1 MDRVV
6 VGRPVNGIPLNGG
19 REFLL
24 DDTGA
29 VRVFDSPEQAIAF
42 LIAAGMEPEELRHMT
57 IITNGGKQDDLS

>member
-6 VGRPVNGIPLNGG
+6 VERPINGIPINGG

-29 VRVFDSPEQAIAF
+29 VRVFDSPEQAIVF
-42 LIAAGMEPEELRHMT
+42 LIAAGMEPEELRHKT
-57 IITNGGKQDDLS
+57 IITNGGKQNDLP

>member
-6 VGRPVNGIPLNGG
+6 IGRPINGITINGG

-42 LIAAGMEPEELRHMT
+42 LIAAGMKPEELRHIT
-57 IITNGGKQDDLS
+57 IITKGGRRDDLS

>member
-6 VGRPVNGIPLNGG
+6 VGRPVNGITLNGG

-29 VRVFDSPEQAIAF
+29 VRAFDSPEQAIAF
-42 LIAAGMEPEELRHMT
+42 LVAAGMEPEELRHIT
-57 IITNGGKQDDLS
+57 IITKGGRQDDLS

>member
-6 VGRPVNGIPLNGG
+6 VGRPVNGITLNGG

-42 LIAAGMEPEELRHMT
+42 LAAAGMEPEELRHIT
-57 IITNGGKQDDLS
+57 IITNGGKQNDLS